1 MAGERTF
8 LVRILGNADSAVT
21 AFKKLGKEGSDALGQ
36 VFDVAKKGA
45 LIATA
50 TAGAIAG
57 AAFSAVKAATEDQE
71 SQKKLADQLR
81 RTMEA
86 TDEQIAS
93 VEQYIS
99 KQQMLVGVTDDQ
111 LRPALAN
118 LARATGDITFAQK
131 NLHFV
136 LIKLFRD
143 NLDQIIVATLPRY
156 FVYRDWETDRKSTRL
171 NSSHLKL
178 SRMPSSA

>member
-131 NLHFV
+131 NLG
-136 LIKLFRD
+136 LA
-143 NLDQIIVATLPRY
+143 LDISAATGIEL
-156 FVYRDWETDRKSTRL
+156 
-171 NSSHLKL
+171 
-178 SRMPSSA
+178 